1 LAHNSIHP
9 LLDRCYRL
17 LNSEEQNCLARMS
30 VFRGGFNLLA
40 VECLCGARK
49 PSGVPLVEI
58 LMSLC
63 EKSLLM
69 TNTAG
74 GSSRFTMLET
84 IRQFSMAKLE
94 ASGDAHA
101 CKALHADYY
110 LQLVENLSPGLVGS
124 GQRRQVSELQT
135 EMDNVRAALGWNM
148 EHADFDRISRY
159 LQALLWYLIPR
170 AQFTEGLLWTDRA
183 STIASEVKATRE
195 VAVLNDVAGWLKL
208 ISGDYARALPHFKAA
223 HDVFKALGC
232 GREVA
237 ATMITLGATTA
248 ATIEGD
254 EGPNLV
260 ITALELCREQNDPHS
275 AGIALIALG
284 EGARGG
290 GDMEAAAQ
298 CYKQAL
304 VLMRQCDD
312 QYWMGALLLNM
323 CHVSL
328 SSEDLETARTYLKE
342 AIRLANEYDYTMMI
356 NLYVALA
363 GELAL
368 RKSNAEDAARLFG
381 AATSTLR
388 DVGVSFEPADQAE
401 FDSAIASARSQ
412 LGSARYGELAPEGMS
427 WDKNRVLAIVAD
439 AAG

>member
-159 LQALLWYLIPR
+159 LQALL
-170 AQFTEGLLWTDRA
+170 
-183 STIASEVKATRE
+183 
-195 VAVLNDVAGWLKL
+195 
-208 ISGDYARALPHFKAA
+208 
-223 HDVFKALGC
+223 
-232 GREVA
+232 
-237 ATMITLGATTA
+237 
-248 ATIEGD
+248 
-254 EGPNLV
+254 
-260 ITALELCREQNDPHS
+260 
-275 AGIALIALG
+275 
-284 EGARGG
+284 
-290 GDMEAAAQ
+290 
-298 CYKQAL
+298 
-304 VLMRQCDD
+304 
-312 QYWMGALLLNM
+312 
-323 CHVSL
+323 
-328 SSEDLETARTYLKE
+328 
-342 AIRLANEYDYTMMI
+342 
-356 NLYVALA
+356 
-363 GELAL
+363 
-368 RKSNAEDAARLFG
+368 
-381 AATSTLR
+381 
-388 DVGVSFEPADQAE
+388 
-401 FDSAIASARSQ
+401 
-412 LGSARYGELAPEGMS
+412 
-427 WDKNRVLAIVAD
+427 
-439 AAG
+439 